1 MKNGSNGS
9 KWFNISKDSRTWE
22 EFYRKRWNY
31 DYSVRTSHGVNCSMA
46 CSWEVFVKDGLICWE
61 LQKTDYPQIDP
72 DIPNVEPRGCQRGA
86 TASWYPYSPLR
97 PKYPYVRKILWDFYT
112 EEKKNGK
119 DPVEAYAS
127 IVEDEE
133 RSKKYKSAR
142 GKSGWKRVSWDESTE
157 LVAAAQIYTIK
168 KYGADHMANFSPI
181 PAMSLLSFISGH
193 RYNNLLG
200 GIYCSYYEW
209 YHDLPHNSPSMF
221 GDQTENC
228 ESSDWYLSTYWVV
241 AGSNINM
248 TRTAD
253 AHFVSEAKYRG
264 SKVVV
269 MSPNYSDVTKY
280 ADTWVPVVPGSDGA
294 FLMACIHVI
303 LKEFYV
309 DKETPYFTDYVKQYT
324 NLPFLVVLEEDGD
337 KYQMGRFVRAS
348 DIEEYSKEENADWKL
363 IMTDKEG
370 ELHIPTGSIGF
381 RWEKEPTGNWNLQL
395 KNAVTKKEF
404 DPLLTLL
411 KNDEKKAM
419 VSFSDFTETFNIN
432 IGKTNGKGN
441 KAKEVL
447 REVPAKKIKTKDGK
461 ELLVTTAFDL
471 TMAQAGVSRGLK
483 GDYPKDYNDPKPY
496 TPAWQESQTGVS
508 KDLAIQV
515 GREFAENAAKTKG
528 KSMFITGPGVQHFY
542 HGASLYYRN
551 MAVMTALCGCNG
563 VNGGNFNHYVGTQHT
578 RLNAAFVNMSGALDW
593 QRPPRLMNSTSLWY
607 FQTGQWRYDGMSL
620 DTQWATGAKKLP
632 KFNTPADMNSLAVR
646 LGWLPSFPQVDKK
659 NPIKL
664 YKEAI
669 DAGCK
674 NDDEVKEWVVK
685 QFKENK
691 LNFAINDIDAPENRL
706 KMLTVYR
713 GNLIGCSM
721 RGSELSL
728 KHFLGTHNNVMWDKE
743 PAKDLVKE
751 IKWHEES
758 PIGKLD
764 FLVNLNIRMDST
776 ALYSDVVLP
785 AAFWYEK
792 YDVTFGDMHAY
803 VHPLTPATQPPWE
816 AKHDWEAFKIIAKK
830 FSELAKKHFPKPVKE
845 IVFNSTWMDT
855 PGQLAQPLGEIKDW
869 KNGDVEP
876 VSGKTFP
883 SVNIVERDYTKIY
896 DKLVSL
902 GPLVSKPKGY
912 GSKGQYTDLT
922 PIVEEELKH
931 NEALDVKNDRVYFE
945 KPEQFCE
952 LLLQISPELNGR
964 LSWLFFKEMEKK
976 VGLPLA
982 DMVEVVK
989 SRKVHY
995 KDIISQPR
1003 RIHTTPQWSSL
1014 LHDNN
1019 GKQRTFGPFTM
1030 NVERLKP
1037 WHTLSGRQEI
1047 YYDHRGIRE
1056 LGEGL
1061 PTNKPPI
1068 DMVAVGDINLDK
1080 AGPKSKVFR
1089 FITPHGK
1096 WQIHSSFRDHWPMLH
1111 MSRGGPTVWLNPDD
1125 AKGIDVNDNDWV
1137 EMFCEN
1143 GIEVVRAVLS
1153 HQVPRNMAIC
1163 YHQVERH
1170 VNVPLSPL
1178 AKKNKFSGLRGGN
1191 NNASTRILMN
1201 PATMIGGYAQFSY
1214 YTNYWGPSPSERDHG
1229 VIIRKMPLGKEK
1241 KPIYQEKDLDKVPT
1255 GETI

>member
-1 MKNGSNGS
+1 
-9 KWFNISKDSRTWE
+9 
-22 EFYRKRWNY
+22 
-31 DYSVRTSHGVNCSMA
+31 
-46 CSWEVFVKDGLICWE
+46 
-61 LQKTDYPQIDP
+61 
-72 DIPNVEPRGCQRGA
+72 
-86 TASWYPYSPLR
+86 
-97 PKYPYVRKILWDFYT
+97 
-112 EEKKNGK
+112 
-119 DPVEAYAS
+119 
-127 IVEDEE
+127 
-133 RSKKYKSAR
+133 
-142 GKSGWKRVSWDESTE
+142 
-157 LVAAAQIYTIK
+157 
-168 KYGADHMANFSPI
+168 
-181 PAMSLLSFISGH
+181 
-193 RYNNLLG
+193 
-200 GIYCSYYEW
+200 
-209 YHDLPHNSPSMF
+209 
-221 GDQTENC
+221 
-228 ESSDWYLSTYWVV
+228 
-241 AGSNINM
+241 
-248 TRTAD
+248 
-253 AHFVSEAKYRG
+253 
-264 SKVVV
+264 
-269 MSPNYSDVTKY
+269 
-280 ADTWVPVVPGSDGA
+280 
-294 FLMACIHVI
+294 
-303 LKEFYV
+303 
-309 DKETPYFTDYVKQYT
+309 
-324 NLPFLVVLEEDGD
+324 
-337 KYQMGRFVRAS
+337 
-348 DIEEYSKEENADWKL
+348 
-363 IMTDKEG
+363 MTDKEG

-441 KAKEVL
+441 KAKEIL

-982 DMVEVVK
+982 DMVDVVK

-1143 GIEVVRAVLS
+1143 GIEVVRAVVS

>member
-1 MKNGSNGS
+1 
-9 KWFNISKDSRTWE
+9 
-22 EFYRKRWNY
+22 
-31 DYSVRTSHGVNCSMA
+31 
-46 CSWEVFVKDGLICWE
+46 
-61 LQKTDYPQIDP
+61 
-72 DIPNVEPRGCQRGA
+72 
-86 TASWYPYSPLR
+86 
-97 PKYPYVRKILWDFYT
+97 
-112 EEKKNGK
+112 
-119 DPVEAYAS
+119 
-127 IVEDEE
+127 
-133 RSKKYKSAR
+133 
-142 GKSGWKRVSWDESTE
+142 
-157 LVAAAQIYTIK
+157 
-168 KYGADHMANFSPI
+168 
-181 PAMSLLSFISGH
+181 
-193 RYNNLLG
+193 
-200 GIYCSYYEW
+200 
-209 YHDLPHNSPSMF
+209 
-221 GDQTENC
+221 
-228 ESSDWYLSTYWVV
+228 
-241 AGSNINM
+241 
-248 TRTAD
+248 
-253 AHFVSEAKYRG
+253 
-264 SKVVV
+264 
-269 MSPNYSDVTKY
+269 
-280 ADTWVPVVPGSDGA
+280 
-294 FLMACIHVI
+294 
-303 LKEFYV
+303 
-309 DKETPYFTDYVKQYT
+309 
-324 NLPFLVVLEEDGD
+324 
-337 KYQMGRFVRAS
+337 
-348 DIEEYSKEENADWKL
+348 
-363 IMTDKEG
+363 MTDKEG

-441 KAKEVL
+441 KAKEIL

-1143 GIEVVRAVLS
+1143 GIEVVRAVVS

>member
-1 MKNGSNGS
+1 
-9 KWFNISKDSRTWE
+9 
-22 EFYRKRWNY
+22 
-31 DYSVRTSHGVNCSMA
+31 
-46 CSWEVFVKDGLICWE
+46 
-61 LQKTDYPQIDP
+61 
-72 DIPNVEPRGCQRGA
+72 
-86 TASWYPYSPLR
+86 
-97 PKYPYVRKILWDFYT
+97 
-112 EEKKNGK
+112 
-119 DPVEAYAS
+119 
-127 IVEDEE
+127 
-133 RSKKYKSAR
+133 
-142 GKSGWKRVSWDESTE
+142 
-157 LVAAAQIYTIK
+157 
-168 KYGADHMANFSPI
+168 
-181 PAMSLLSFISGH
+181 
-193 RYNNLLG
+193 
-200 GIYCSYYEW
+200 
-209 YHDLPHNSPSMF
+209 
-221 GDQTENC
+221 
-228 ESSDWYLSTYWVV
+228 
-241 AGSNINM
+241 
-248 TRTAD
+248 
-253 AHFVSEAKYRG
+253 
-264 SKVVV
+264 
-269 MSPNYSDVTKY
+269 
-280 ADTWVPVVPGSDGA
+280 
-294 FLMACIHVI
+294 
-303 LKEFYV
+303 
-309 DKETPYFTDYVKQYT
+309 
-324 NLPFLVVLEEDGD
+324 
-337 KYQMGRFVRAS
+337 
-348 DIEEYSKEENADWKL
+348 
-363 IMTDKEG
+363 
-370 ELHIPTGSIGF
+370 
-381 RWEKEPTGNWNLQL
+381 
-395 KNAVTKKEF
+395 
-404 DPLLTLL
+404 
-411 KNDEKKAM
+411 
-419 VSFSDFTETFNIN
+419 
-432 IGKTNGKGN
+432 
-441 KAKEVL
+441 
-447 REVPAKKIKTKDGK
+447 
-461 ELLVTTAFDL
+461 
-471 TMAQAGVSRGLK
+471 MAQAGVSRGLK

-1125 AKGIDVNDNDWV
+1125 AKGIDVKDNDWV

-1143 GIEVVRAVLS
+1143 GIEVVRAVVS

>member
-1 MKNGSNGS
+1 M
-9 KWFNISKDSRTWE
+9 
-22 EFYRKRWNY
+22 
-31 DYSVRTSHGVNCSMA
+31 M
-46 CSWEVFVKDGLICWE
+46 
-61 LQKTDYPQIDP
+61 
-72 DIPNVEPRGCQRGA
+72 
-86 TASWYPYSPLR
+86 
-97 PKYPYVRKILWDFYT
+97 
-112 EEKKNGK
+112 
-119 DPVEAYAS
+119 
-127 IVEDEE
+127 
-133 RSKKYKSAR
+133 
-142 GKSGWKRVSWDESTE
+142 
-157 LVAAAQIYTIK
+157 
-168 KYGADHMANFSPI
+168 
-181 PAMSLLSFISGH
+181 
-193 RYNNLLG
+193 
-200 GIYCSYYEW
+200 
-209 YHDLPHNSPSMF
+209 
-221 GDQTENC
+221 
-228 ESSDWYLSTYWVV
+228 
-241 AGSNINM
+241 
-248 TRTAD
+248 D
-253 AHFVSEAKYRG
+253 A
-264 SKVVV
+264 
-269 MSPNYSDVTKY
+269 
-280 ADTWVPVVPGSDGA
+280 
-294 FLMACIHVI
+294 
-303 LKEFYV
+303 
-309 DKETPYFTDYVKQYT
+309 
-324 NLPFLVVLEEDGD
+324 
-337 KYQMGRFVRAS
+337 
-348 DIEEYSKEENADWKL
+348 EEN
-363 IMTDKEG
+363 
-370 ELHIPTGSIGF
+370 LHVPTGSIGF

-404 DPLLTLL
+404 NPLLTLL
-411 KNDEKKAM
+411 KNNEEKAM

-441 KAKEVL
+441 KAKEIL

-855 PGQLAQPLGEIKDW
+855 PDQLAQPLGEIKDW

-931 NEALDVKNDRVYFE
+931 SEALDVKNDRVYFE

-982 DMVEVVK
+982 DMVDVVK
-989 SRKVHY
+989 NRKVHY

-1125 AKGIDVNDNDWV
+1125 AKGIDVKDNDWV

-1143 GIEVVRAVLS
+1143 GIEVVRAVVS

-1170 VNVPLSPL
+1170 VNVPFSPL

>member
-1 MKNGSNGS
+1 
-9 KWFNISKDSRTWE
+9 
-22 EFYRKRWNY
+22 
-31 DYSVRTSHGVNCSMA
+31 
-46 CSWEVFVKDGLICWE
+46 
-61 LQKTDYPQIDP
+61 
-72 DIPNVEPRGCQRGA
+72 
-86 TASWYPYSPLR
+86 
-97 PKYPYVRKILWDFYT
+97 
-112 EEKKNGK
+112 
-119 DPVEAYAS
+119 
-127 IVEDEE
+127 
-133 RSKKYKSAR
+133 
-142 GKSGWKRVSWDESTE
+142 
-157 LVAAAQIYTIK
+157 
-168 KYGADHMANFSPI
+168 
-181 PAMSLLSFISGH
+181 
-193 RYNNLLG
+193 
-200 GIYCSYYEW
+200 
-209 YHDLPHNSPSMF
+209 
-221 GDQTENC
+221 
-228 ESSDWYLSTYWVV
+228 
-241 AGSNINM
+241 
-248 TRTAD
+248 
-253 AHFVSEAKYRG
+253 
-264 SKVVV
+264 
-269 MSPNYSDVTKY
+269 
-280 ADTWVPVVPGSDGA
+280 
-294 FLMACIHVI
+294 
-303 LKEFYV
+303 
-309 DKETPYFTDYVKQYT
+309 
-324 NLPFLVVLEEDGD
+324 
-337 KYQMGRFVRAS
+337 
-348 DIEEYSKEENADWKL
+348 
-363 IMTDKEG
+363 
-370 ELHIPTGSIGF
+370 
-381 RWEKEPTGNWNLQL
+381 
-395 KNAVTKKEF
+395 
-404 DPLLTLL
+404 
-411 KNDEKKAM
+411 
-419 VSFSDFTETFNIN
+419 
-432 IGKTNGKGN
+432 
-441 KAKEVL
+441 
-447 REVPAKKIKTKDGK
+447 
-461 ELLVTTAFDL
+461 
-471 TMAQAGVSRGLK
+471 MAQAGVSRGLK

-855 PGQLAQPLGEIKDW
+855 PDQLAQPLGEIKDW

-931 NEALDVKNDRVYFE
+931 SEALDVKNDRVYFE

-982 DMVEVVK
+982 DMVDVVK
-989 SRKVHY
+989 NRKVHY

-1125 AKGIDVNDNDWV
+1125 AKGIDVKDNDWV

-1170 VNVPLSPL
+1170 VNVPFSPL

>member
-1 MKNGSNGS
+1 
-9 KWFNISKDSRTWE
+9 
-22 EFYRKRWNY
+22 
-31 DYSVRTSHGVNCSMA
+31 
-46 CSWEVFVKDGLICWE
+46 
-61 LQKTDYPQIDP
+61 
-72 DIPNVEPRGCQRGA
+72 
-86 TASWYPYSPLR
+86 
-97 PKYPYVRKILWDFYT
+97 
-112 EEKKNGK
+112 
-119 DPVEAYAS
+119 
-127 IVEDEE
+127 
-133 RSKKYKSAR
+133 
-142 GKSGWKRVSWDESTE
+142 
-157 LVAAAQIYTIK
+157 
-168 KYGADHMANFSPI
+168 
-181 PAMSLLSFISGH
+181 
-193 RYNNLLG
+193 
-200 GIYCSYYEW
+200 
-209 YHDLPHNSPSMF
+209 
-221 GDQTENC
+221 
-228 ESSDWYLSTYWVV
+228 
-241 AGSNINM
+241 
-248 TRTAD
+248 
-253 AHFVSEAKYRG
+253 
-264 SKVVV
+264 
-269 MSPNYSDVTKY
+269 
-280 ADTWVPVVPGSDGA
+280 
-294 FLMACIHVI
+294 
-303 LKEFYV
+303 
-309 DKETPYFTDYVKQYT
+309 
-324 NLPFLVVLEEDGD
+324 
-337 KYQMGRFVRAS
+337 
-348 DIEEYSKEENADWKL
+348 
-363 IMTDKEG
+363 MTDKEG

-1125 AKGIDVNDNDWV
+1125 AKGIDVKDNDWV

-1143 GIEVVRAVLS
+1143 GIEVVRAVVS

>member
-1 MKNGSNGS
+1 
-9 KWFNISKDSRTWE
+9 
-22 EFYRKRWNY
+22 
-31 DYSVRTSHGVNCSMA
+31 
-46 CSWEVFVKDGLICWE
+46 
-61 LQKTDYPQIDP
+61 
-72 DIPNVEPRGCQRGA
+72 
-86 TASWYPYSPLR
+86 
-97 PKYPYVRKILWDFYT
+97 
-112 EEKKNGK
+112 
-119 DPVEAYAS
+119 
-127 IVEDEE
+127 
-133 RSKKYKSAR
+133 
-142 GKSGWKRVSWDESTE
+142 
-157 LVAAAQIYTIK
+157 
-168 KYGADHMANFSPI
+168 
-181 PAMSLLSFISGH
+181 
-193 RYNNLLG
+193 
-200 GIYCSYYEW
+200 
-209 YHDLPHNSPSMF
+209 
-221 GDQTENC
+221 
-228 ESSDWYLSTYWVV
+228 
-241 AGSNINM
+241 
-248 TRTAD
+248 
-253 AHFVSEAKYRG
+253 
-264 SKVVV
+264 
-269 MSPNYSDVTKY
+269 
-280 ADTWVPVVPGSDGA
+280 
-294 FLMACIHVI
+294 
-303 LKEFYV
+303 
-309 DKETPYFTDYVKQYT
+309 
-324 NLPFLVVLEEDGD
+324 
-337 KYQMGRFVRAS
+337 
-348 DIEEYSKEENADWKL
+348 
-363 IMTDKEG
+363 
-370 ELHIPTGSIGF
+370 
-381 RWEKEPTGNWNLQL
+381 
-395 KNAVTKKEF
+395 
-404 DPLLTLL
+404 
-411 KNDEKKAM
+411 
-419 VSFSDFTETFNIN
+419 
-432 IGKTNGKGN
+432 
-441 KAKEVL
+441 
-447 REVPAKKIKTKDGK
+447 
-461 ELLVTTAFDL
+461 
-471 TMAQAGVSRGLK
+471 
-483 GDYPKDYNDPKPY
+483 
-496 TPAWQESQTGVS
+496 
-508 KDLAIQV
+508 
-515 GREFAENAAKTKG
+515 
-528 KSMFITGPGVQHFY
+528 
-542 HGASLYYRN
+542 

-1143 GIEVVRAVLS
+1143 GIEVVRAVVS

>member
-1 MKNGSNGS
+1 
-9 KWFNISKDSRTWE
+9 
-22 EFYRKRWNY
+22 
-31 DYSVRTSHGVNCSMA
+31 
-46 CSWEVFVKDGLICWE
+46 
-61 LQKTDYPQIDP
+61 
-72 DIPNVEPRGCQRGA
+72 
-86 TASWYPYSPLR
+86 
-97 PKYPYVRKILWDFYT
+97 
-112 EEKKNGK
+112 
-119 DPVEAYAS
+119 
-127 IVEDEE
+127 
-133 RSKKYKSAR
+133 
-142 GKSGWKRVSWDESTE
+142 
-157 LVAAAQIYTIK
+157 
-168 KYGADHMANFSPI
+168 
-181 PAMSLLSFISGH
+181 
-193 RYNNLLG
+193 
-200 GIYCSYYEW
+200 
-209 YHDLPHNSPSMF
+209 
-221 GDQTENC
+221 
-228 ESSDWYLSTYWVV
+228 
-241 AGSNINM
+241 
-248 TRTAD
+248 
-253 AHFVSEAKYRG
+253 
-264 SKVVV
+264 
-269 MSPNYSDVTKY
+269 
-280 ADTWVPVVPGSDGA
+280 
-294 FLMACIHVI
+294 
-303 LKEFYV
+303 
-309 DKETPYFTDYVKQYT
+309 
-324 NLPFLVVLEEDGD
+324 
-337 KYQMGRFVRAS
+337 
-348 DIEEYSKEENADWKL
+348 
-363 IMTDKEG
+363 MTDKEG

-404 DPLLTLL
+404 NPLLTLL
-411 KNDEKKAM
+411 KNNEEKAM

-441 KAKEVL
+441 KAKEIL

-855 PGQLAQPLGEIKDW
+855 PDQLAQPLGEIKDW

-982 DMVEVVK
+982 DMVDVVK
-989 SRKVHY
+989 NRKVHY

-1125 AKGIDVNDNDWV
+1125 AKGIDVKDNDWV

-1143 GIEVVRAVLS
+1143 GIEVVRAVVS

-1170 VNVPLSPL
+1170 VNVPFSPL

>member
-1 MKNGSNGS
+1 
-9 KWFNISKDSRTWE
+9 
-22 EFYRKRWNY
+22 
-31 DYSVRTSHGVNCSMA
+31 
-46 CSWEVFVKDGLICWE
+46 
-61 LQKTDYPQIDP
+61 
-72 DIPNVEPRGCQRGA
+72 
-86 TASWYPYSPLR
+86 
-97 PKYPYVRKILWDFYT
+97 
-112 EEKKNGK
+112 
-119 DPVEAYAS
+119 
-127 IVEDEE
+127 
-133 RSKKYKSAR
+133 
-142 GKSGWKRVSWDESTE
+142 
-157 LVAAAQIYTIK
+157 
-168 KYGADHMANFSPI
+168 
-181 PAMSLLSFISGH
+181 
-193 RYNNLLG
+193 
-200 GIYCSYYEW
+200 
-209 YHDLPHNSPSMF
+209 
-221 GDQTENC
+221 
-228 ESSDWYLSTYWVV
+228 
-241 AGSNINM
+241 
-248 TRTAD
+248 
-253 AHFVSEAKYRG
+253 
-264 SKVVV
+264 
-269 MSPNYSDVTKY
+269 
-280 ADTWVPVVPGSDGA
+280 
-294 FLMACIHVI
+294 
-303 LKEFYV
+303 
-309 DKETPYFTDYVKQYT
+309 
-324 NLPFLVVLEEDGD
+324 
-337 KYQMGRFVRAS
+337 
-348 DIEEYSKEENADWKL
+348 
-363 IMTDKEG
+363 
-370 ELHIPTGSIGF
+370 
-381 RWEKEPTGNWNLQL
+381 
-395 KNAVTKKEF
+395 
-404 DPLLTLL
+404 
-411 KNDEKKAM
+411 
-419 VSFSDFTETFNIN
+419 
-432 IGKTNGKGN
+432 
-441 KAKEVL
+441 
-447 REVPAKKIKTKDGK
+447 
-461 ELLVTTAFDL
+461 
-471 TMAQAGVSRGLK
+471 MAQAGVSRGLK

-1143 GIEVVRAVLS
+1143 GIEVVRAVVS